1 MLSTVVLPQPEWPMM
16 QTNSPR
22 AIDSHSSSNTVVLPP
37 ADAGKRLLTPSIEMN
52 LSVMAQRGRKAAL
65 SCCSLR
71 KRHQPRRAGENLIER
86 HADDADHQ
94 DRGDHV
100 GDGEVVPFVPHEV
113 ADAGAA

>member
-37 ADAGKRLLTPSIEMN
+37 PGAGKRLLMPSIEMN
-52 LSVMAQRGRKAAL
+52 LSVMGLHSAVNNVRHRQA
-65 SCCSLR
+65 SLR
-71 KRHQPRRAGENLIER
+71 KRHQPRRARENLIEH

-100 GDGEVVPFVPHEV
+100 GDGEFVPFVPHEV
-113 ADAGAA
+113 A